1 MKNRLQCIPFFM
13 VTMVGVLQAQQT
25 STWQKIQQEIFD
37 RNCISCH
44 SEGTSFARQ
53 SGLVLTQDVAY
64 SSLVGAPPK
73 NGAAATDL
81 LLRVSPAGGFGGLQ
95 QSFIW
100 EKIDASNQNHFY
112 NDHPHYGQLMPLG
125 LPYLTNGELAFI
137 KNWILAGAPAAGIVA
152 DAALLND
159 TTRYAPPE
167 FKVLPPPTSGMQF
180 HLGPF
185 EVWPAQV
192 FDREFL
198 YYEPYPTNEDL
209 YITRYE
215 ISMRPGS
222 HHFILFNYPKDKA
235 TPAPRVYRDLRN
247 QQGVLDWNVALQ
259 LFDLFPF
266 YAFVGTQTPYANY
279 YFPEGVALRLP
290 AGSGFDLNSH
300 SVNRTGQ
307 AQIGEVYVNLY
318 TVERSEIEHV
328 AEYSSFGNIDI
339 NIPPNSVTTISKVDS
354 FPETRHLLAM
364 YTHAHEHML
373 EFSVTHVGGPRD
385 GELLYWTNDWAHP
398 PILEFDPPLTMN
410 AGERVKLTT
419 TYKNTTNRTI
429 GFGPL
434 SSDEMQFL
442 FYTYFTGQ
450 ITSVEDNEP
459 VAVTFGLEQN
469 FPNPFNPTTEIR
481 FSLAVEANVSLK
493 IYDLLGHELAT
504 LLNGKKSAGSHKVSF
519 DGATL
524 ASGIYFYRLM
534 TSDGLQQTKKMVLVR

>member
-1 MKNRLQCIPFFM
+1 MKDRLLL
-13 VTMVGVLQAQQT
+13 TGLLVGSFLNPSQAQQT
-25 STWQKIQQEIFD
+25 STWQKIQQDIFD

-53 SGLVLTQDVAY
+53 SGLVLTQNVAY

-73 NGAAATDL
+73 NSAAVADL

-100 EKIDASNQNHFY
+100 EKINAAEQNHFY
-112 NDHPHYGQLMPLG
+112 NDHPNYGQLMPLG

-137 KNWILAGAPAAGIVA
+137 KNWILTGAPASGVVA
-152 DAALLND
+152 DVALFND

-192 FDREFL
+192 FDRELL
-198 YYEPYPTNEDL
+198 YYEPYATNEDL

-222 HHFILFNYPKDKA
+222 HHFILFNYPQDKA
-235 TPAPRVYRDLRN
+235 TPAPQVYRDLRN
-247 QQGVLDWNVALQ
+247 QQGAYDLIVARQ
-259 LFDLFPF
+259 LGELFPF
-266 YAFVGTQTPYANY
+266 FALVGTQTPYANY
-279 YFPEGVALRLP
+279 HFPKGVALRLP

-300 SVNRTGQ
+300 SVNRSGQ
-307 AQIGEVYVNLY
+307 NQIGEVYVNLF
-318 TVERSEIEHV
+318 TAKRNEVQHV
-328 AEYSSFGNIDI
+328 AEHSSFGNLDI
-339 NIPPNSVTTISKVDS
+339 NLAPNSVTTLSKTFA
-354 FPETRHLLAM
+354 FPETRHVIII
-364 YTHAHEHML
+364 YTHAHEKMT
-373 EFSVTHVGGPRD
+373 EFSVTRANGQRN

-398 PILEFDPPLTMN
+398 PILEFDPPLTMQ
-410 AGERVKLTT
+410 AGESIQLTT
-419 TYKNTTNRTI
+419 TYKNTTNAWVR
-429 GFGPL
+429 FGPL

-450 ITSVEDNEP
+450 ITSVEDNAP
-459 VAVTFGLEQN
+459 VAATFGLQQN
-469 FPNPFNPTTEIR
+469 FPNPFNPSTEIR
-481 FSLAVEANVSLK
+481 FSLSREATVLLK

-504 LLNGKKSAGSHKVSF
+504 LVDGKKSAGSHNVSF
-519 DGATL
+519 DSATL
-524 ASGIYFYRLM
+524 ASGIYFYRLT